1 MRARNLALIGAIFAA
16 AAAASWFVV
25 SQLPAEGEVSPVAAW
40 PAKAA
45 TPAATPPAD
54 RSFTEADGLLEVRAT
69 AGGEPL
75 GGAEVALYLEAAA
88 APGEP
93 RVAFRMAGRAE
104 TDARGIARLPAAA
117 GTYLLAVR
125 AAGLAPAHAEVVR
138 PGGHPV
144 TRIGVDLSPPVALEG
159 RVFASDGARP
169 LRARIAVL
177 PLPGRGA
184 SLAAPGAPV
193 EEQALAESDAGG
205 RFRVEGLAPGLHAV
219 SVEAEGHHP
228 VLLAGVAL
236 PRPGPLAVP
245 LEALGAVEGVV
256 LRPDGRPAA
265 GALVLVAGVDHDAAA
280 ASGPDGRFVAR
291 VPAGSYRVLAA
302 RETEGGGLAAPVAV
316 AAGGLS
322 HPVEVRLG
330 PAAAVEGMA
339 VDARTG
345 APVPGVEIALFPHET
360 RAVAARVLAGADGRF
375 RLDGLAPGAYD
386 LRAAARGRSPAL
398 LAAVTIAAGQ
408 RFQARLALRG
418 TGSIEGVVR
427 SEAGAPLAGA
437 RVRVVL
443 RGDGLAGAVPV
454 EARTDF
460 EGRYRIDALE
470 LGRAD
475 LVAHQEGVAVGE
487 SRAVRVAEG
496 QASRA
501 DFFLPEAG
509 VLAGRVSG
517 AAPIAVTASPMRA
530 GLGTAQSARVLADAT
545 GNYRI
550 DLPAGEY
557 RIHAAPADAAP
568 ADLRVAPAFAGVQPG
583 RVTRVD
589 LASAAPA
596 AERGLEILVLEP
608 GGAPSAGAIVTVSR
622 AGDGRIALATTAGED
637 GRVAIAQVAGLAGAP
652 VTVRAR
658 NGGRTGDFTGT
669 LAPGVA
675 ARVALSPGAAVEGTV
690 RTRGGPVDG
699 FTLEVATRPAE
710 GAWRALDVH
719 AFAGDRFAL
728 GDLPPEPV
736 RLAVRTT
743 DGRAGEVELDLAP
756 GEVRSA
762 TVEVGTLAAGAR
774 LR

>member
-1 MRARNLALIGAIFAA
+1 MRAKNLALIGAVFAA
-16 AAAASWFVV
+16 AAAAAWFVV
-25 SQLPAEGEVSPVAAW
+25 SQLPAEGEVSPIATA
-40 PAKAA
+40 PAPDAG
-45 TPAATPPAD
+45 PAATPPVD
-54 RSFTEADGLLEVRAT
+54 RTFTEADGLLEVRAT

-75 GGAEVALYLEAAA
+75 GGAAIALYLEAAA

-93 RVAFRMAGRAE
+93 RVTFRIAGRAE
-104 TDARGIARLPAAA
+104 TDAGGIARLPAAA
-117 GTYLLAVR
+117 GAYLVAVR
-125 AAGLAPAHAEVVR
+125 AAGLAPAHAEAVR
-138 PGGHPV
+138 PSGHPV

-169 LRARIAVL
+169 IRARIAVL
-177 PLPGRGA
+177 PLPGGGPA
-184 SLAAPGAPV
+184 FAPPGAPV
-193 EEQALAESDAGG
+193 EEQALAESDAAG
-205 RFRVEGLAPGLHAV
+205 RFRVEGLSPGLHAV
-219 SVEAEGHHP
+219 AVEAEEHHP
-228 VLLAGVAL
+228 VLLAGIAL
-236 PRPGPLAVP
+236 PRPGPLPVA
-245 LEALGAVEGVV
+245 LEALGSLEGVV

-265 GALVLVAGVDHDAAA
+265 SALVLVAGADHDAAVA
-280 ASGPDGRFVAR
+280 AGPDGRVVAR
-291 VPAGSYRVLAA
+291 VPAGSYRVLAT

-316 AAGGLS
+316 AAGGRS
-322 HPVEVRLG
+322 GPVEVRLG
-330 PAAAVEGMA
+330 PAAAVEGTA
-339 VDARTG
+339 VDAATG
-345 APVPGVEIALFPHET
+345 APVPGVEVALFPHET
-360 RAVAARVLAGADGRF
+360 RAIAARALAGADGRF
-375 RLDGLAPGAYD
+375 RLEGLAPGAYD

-398 LAAVTIAAGQ
+398 LAAVTVAAGQ
-408 RFQARLALRG
+408 RFQARLALPG
-418 TGSIEGVVR
+418 TGAIEGVVR

-475 LVAHQEGVAVGE
+475 LVAHQEGVAVGV
-487 SRAVRVAEG
+487 SRAVRVSEG
-496 QASRA
+496 RTSRA

-509 VLAGRVSG
+509 VLAGRASG
-517 AAPIAVTASPMRA
+517 PAPVAVTASPMRA
-530 GLGTAQSARVLADAT
+530 GLGAAQSARVLADAT
-545 GNYRI
+545 GNWRI

-568 ADLRVAPAFAGVQPG
+568 ADLRVAPAFASVRPG

-589 LASAAPA
+589 LAASAPA

-608 GGAPSAGAIVTVSR
+608 GGAPSASAIVTISR

-637 GRVAIAQVAGLAGAP
+637 GKVAIAQGAGLSGAP

-658 NGGRTGDFTGT
+658 NGGRTGAFTGT
-669 LAPGVA
+669 LGAGDV

-690 RTRGGPVDG
+690 RSRGSRVDG

-719 AFAGDRFAL
+719 VFAGDRFAL

-736 RLAVRTT
+736 RLAVRTA
-743 DGRAGEVELDLAP
+743 DGRAGEVELDLAS
-756 GEVRSA
+756 GEVRTA
-762 TVEVGTLAAGAR
+762 TVEVGGPGASGASR
-774 LR
+774 